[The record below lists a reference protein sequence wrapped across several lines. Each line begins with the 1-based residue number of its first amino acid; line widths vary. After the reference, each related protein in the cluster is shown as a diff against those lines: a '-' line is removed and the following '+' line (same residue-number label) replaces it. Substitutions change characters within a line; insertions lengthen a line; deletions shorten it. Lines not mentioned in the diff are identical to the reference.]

1 MKVIEK
7 FADEVI
13 NSGAYEPLDRVY
25 VINKIRGLVGD
36 HDEEEN
42 DKPAA
47 KQLVDLAVKNEKIPD
62 DITSREVLN
71 DQLYDLATPTPSKTN
86 SIFWQKMQKSSEKAT
101 DWFYKLCEDNNYVK
115 KEAIAKNVVF
125 SGTSSK
131 GHGLEITI
139 NLSKPEKDPK
149 AIAAAAHATGK
160 KYPQCALCLENEGYL
175 GGYGKNARSNLRII
189 RMNIAGRPWGFQY
202 SPYAYF
208 NEHCIFLDQKHIPMV
223 INEQTLINLVEIEKI
238 FPHYFVGSNADL
250 PIVGGS
256 MLAHEHY
263 QGGRHTF
270 PMMKAK
276 IKKEVIFDKYPDV
289 KVGIV
294 DWPMSDLRL
303 ISKNSLTLISLGSK
317 IIDFWD
323 RYNDQDRQITAFD
336 GKTRRHTVT
345 PIMHR
350 DGEKFVLDLV
360 LRDNNTSDKY
370 PLGIFHPH
378 SELWHIKKENI
389 GLIEVMGRAILP
401 GRLKKELEEVKKYL
415 LDENNEIA
423 ESHLAWAQ
431 EIKANHQITSEN
443 VDSILQQALVEV
455 FDQVLECAGVFKNNE
470 NGEAGWQKFTEALVL
485 SLIHISEPT
494 RP

>member
-13 NSGAYEPLDRVY
+13 NSGAYQPLDRVY
-25 VINKIRGLVGD
+25 VINKIRGLVGN

-42 DKPAA
+42 DQPAV
-47 KQLVDLAVKNEKIPD
+47 KQLVDIAVKNEKIPD
-62 DITSREVLN
+62 DVTSREVLN

-86 SIFWQKMQKSSEKAT
+86 EIFGQKMERSSEKAT
-101 DWFYKLCEDNNYVK
+101 DWFYKLCVNNNYVK

-149 AIAAAAHATGK
+149 AIAAAAHAAGK
-160 KYPQCALCLENEGYL
+160 KYPQCALCLENEGYV
-175 GGYGKNARSNLRII
+175 GGYGENARSNLRII
-189 RMNIAGRPWGFQY
+189 RMNIAGKPWGFQY

-223 INEQTLINLVEIEKI
+223 INQQTLINLVEIEKML
-238 FPHYFVGSNADL
+238 PHYFVGSNADL

-276 IKKEVIFDKYPDV
+276 IKKPVSFKQYPDV
-289 KVGIV
+289 KAGIV

-303 ISKNSLTLISLGSK
+303 ISENSLDLIDLGTK
-317 IIDFWD
+317 IIKFWAQYSD
-323 RYNDQDRQITAFD
+323 PARKINAYE
-336 GKTRRHTVT
+336 GKIRHHTVT

-350 DGEKFVLDLV
+350 KGKKFVLDLV
-360 LRDNNTSDKY
+360 LRDNNTSKDY

-378 SELWHIKKENI
+378 KQLWHIKKENI

-401 GRLKKELEEVKKYL
+401 GRLKSELEEVKKYWL
-415 LDENNEIA
+415 GKDNKMA
-423 ESHLAWAQ
+423 DSHKEWADQ
-431 EIKANHQITSEN
+431 VKVKEKITTDNVNQIMEK
-443 VDSILQQALVEV
+443 ALVEV
-455 FDQVLECAGVFKNNE
+455 FEQVLQDAGVFKNTE
-470 NGEAGWQKFTEALVL
+470 DGEKGWDKFITALTEDVD
-485 SLIHISEPT
+485 
-494 RP
+494 